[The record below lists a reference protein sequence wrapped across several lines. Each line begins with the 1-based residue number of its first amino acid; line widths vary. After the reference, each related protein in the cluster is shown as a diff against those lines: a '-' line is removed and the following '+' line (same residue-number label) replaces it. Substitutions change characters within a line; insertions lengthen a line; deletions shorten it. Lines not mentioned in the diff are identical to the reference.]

1 MKHIKRCDICGKPK
15 VKLWRPYTGSS
26 PLLCT
31 KCSLEGY
38 SGKQS
43 EEYIDQIKTTLYG
56 EAVTMVPAIF
66 DTDGKPFAYGYAPE
80 ELFKEWDKLPE

>member
-1 MKHIKRCDICGKPK
+1 MKNIKRCDICGKYK
-15 VKLWRPYTGSS
+15 VKLWRPYIGSS

-31 KCSLEGY
+31 KCSLKGA

-66 DTDGKPFAYGYAPE
+66 DTDGQPFAYGFAPE
-80 ELFKEWDKLPE
+80 KLVKEWDKLPK